1 MTRHSLLFLVLL
13 CSSLHSTAQSETLTE
28 ERLEAIECK
37 LEQQA
42 AVMIDLQTQMNAIL
56 KQNLALKQALA
67 LQPTIS
73 EYKTDEFVYKLHE
86 VTGDSSSG
94 TVTVFMTVTNTT
106 PEDIDRYQ
114 WETVKFM
121 DENGVQNKSFND
133 YEVSLGVNN
142 NAFGLNSLY
151 SDAPTQLTLTLTNVD
166 KNAQYLKILEGKV
179 HKVTKFVNNRYTDFN
194 RSFILRNIP
203 IKWELP

>member
-13 CSSLHSTAQSETLTE
+13 CSSLYTTAQSKTLTE
-28 ERLEAIECK
+28 ERLEAIESK

-42 AVMIDLQTQMNAIL
+42 AVMMDLQTQMNAIL

-86 VTGDSSSG
+86 ATGDSSSG
-94 TVTVFMTVTNTT
+94 TVTVFMTVTNIT
-106 PEDIDRYQ
+106 PVDINHYQ

-133 YEVSLGVNN
+133 YKVSLGVNN
-142 NAFGLNSLY
+142 DAFGVNSLY
-151 SDAPTQLTLTLTNVD
+151 SEAPTQLTLTLTNVD

-179 HKVTKFVNNRYTDFN
+179 YKVTQLVNNTITNFHP
-194 RSFILRNIP
+194 SFILRNIP
-203 IKWELP
+203 IKWE